1 MGLYYDSFQAAFRD
15 GGAGHAAC
23 SVAKK
28 MFSPLCSAGY
38 IMFFQRDMAN
48 YSRKPAKASSFRLAT
63 LDKQDCALLA
73 FSRANDPHVVRRAM
87 ERFDKG
93 DQCFVALSPTNEVAH
108 SRWVS
113 TNDTYIPEL
122 QMNTRPGPKQAYMYD
137 GYTKLEYRGQGVD
150 GAIRN
155 FIFDTMKEQGCESV
169 YSYVR
174 SDNPVGLRAAER
186 WQTPLGKV
194 WYLQIRNAV
203 PLVFGHRQRA
213 MPVLS

>member
-1 MGLYYDSFQAAFRD
+1 MGLYYDSLQTAFRD

-23 SVAKK
+23 TVAKK
-28 MFSPLCSAGY
+28 IVSPLLQAGY
-38 IMFFQRDMAN
+38 IMFFQRDLLN
-48 YSRKPAKASSFRLAT
+48 YSRKPSKASSIRLTT

-73 FSRANDPHVVRRAM
+73 FSRADNPQVVQRAM
-87 ERFDKG
+87 ERFSKG
-93 DQCFVALSPTNEVAH
+93 DKCFVALSETDEIAH

-113 TNDTYIPEL
+113 TNNTYIPEL

-137 GYTKLEYRGQGVD
+137 GYTKPEYRGKGVD

-155 FIFDTMKEQGCESV
+155 FIFDTMKDLGCESV

-186 WQTPLGKV
+186 WQNPLGKV
-194 WYLQIRNAV
+194 WYLQLREGA
-203 PLVFGHRQRA
+203 PLVFGLRQRA
-213 MPVLS
+213 LPALL